1 MMDDDDDD
9 DDDYIIVL
17 SLFLIQK
24 KIAVDILWQD
34 MKI

>member
-1 MMDDDDDD
+1 MMDDDDD

-17 SLFLIQK
+17 PLFLIQK